1 MKDITLE
8 TLTWYDDKYK
18 SNPSNKVIENDHLI
32 RWKVEDSYGS
42 KTHQE
47 GYYIMNDNFF
57 EDFVL
62 EVIIDKKYLSQEQLK
77 MLKQEPILFDMDEP
91 F

>member
-1 MKDITLE
+1 
-8 TLTWYDDKYK
+8 
-18 SNPSNKVIENDHLI
+18 
-32 RWKVEDSYGS
+32 
-42 KTHQE
+42 
-47 GYYIMNDNFF
+47 MNDNFF

>member
-1 MKDITLE
+1 
-8 TLTWYDDKYK
+8 
-18 SNPSNKVIENDHLI
+18 
-32 RWKVEDSYGS
+32 
-42 KTHQE
+42 
-47 GYYIMNDNFF
+47 MNDNFF

-62 EVIIDKKYLSQEQLK
+62 EVIIDKKSLSQEQLK